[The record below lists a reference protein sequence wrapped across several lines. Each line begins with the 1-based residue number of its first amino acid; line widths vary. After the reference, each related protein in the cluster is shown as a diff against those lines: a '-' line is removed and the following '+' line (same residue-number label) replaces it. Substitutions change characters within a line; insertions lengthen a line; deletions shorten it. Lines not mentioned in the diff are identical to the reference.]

1 MHETIELGFE
11 KFLHYGITIVE
22 IIGAVIV
29 FVYTFRA
36 LFHLV
41 TKDHTGCHTLLTEGI
56 STGLS
61 FLLGSEVLNTILAP
75 DWSAVGMT
83 CAILLMR
90 AGMTLL
96 VHWENKV
103 ASHSEAEARKSRP
116 DNTETA
122 PAE

>member
-1 MHETIELGFE
+1 MHETIVQVFE
-11 KFLHYGITIVE
+11 HVLKYGITAVE
-22 IIGAVIV
+22 IIGALIV

-36 LFHLV
+36 LYCLIRGNHPR
-41 TKDHTGCHTLLTEGI
+41 CHTLLTEGI

-61 FLLGSEVLNTILAP
+61 FLLGSEVLNTIIAP

-96 VHWENKV
+96 VHWENKM
-103 ASHSEAEARKSRP
+103 AAETDKEAQERELPVPEKHR
-116 DNTETA
+116 NQ
-122 PAE
+122 